1 MKANQ
6 KLLNERARF
15 VLYDEYKFRLQK
27 PEENYMGFDP
37 PVIMLESGF
46 CSDESGC
53 DQYCF
58 IRMGVKGHFFV
69 EVGPY
74 RLLSFSGQIIEA
86 KYNNPPSEI
95 WKAYL
100 VIVIGALN
108 ISAYILKNHIGPNL
122 KCYLYDQ
129 SRIFRPAKLRT
140 IRRRASNTERPKGS
154 CGEPTNGT

>member
-95 WKAYL
+95 WKALQGIPCYSYR
-100 VIVIGALN
+100 GAEYFG
-108 ISAYILKNHIGPNL
+108 IHIEKSYWP
-122 KCYLYDQ
+122 
-129 SRIFRPAKLRT
+129 
-140 IRRRASNTERPKGS
+140 
-154 CGEPTNGT
+154 EPQMLFV